1 MDNVF
6 RRVSL
11 NAGSVRLIIENQDVS
26 VSVTEI
32 EKIGKGEFRFIS
44 AVNKYVFADKFYDDT
59 NEAIKFI
66 KTLVPLGW
74 TWI

>member
-1 MDNVF
+1 MGNVI

-11 NAGSVRLIIENQDVS
+11 DAGSVRLVIENQDVS
-26 VSVTEI
+26 VSVAEI
-32 EKIGKGEFRFIS
+32 EKVGKGKFRFIS
-44 AVNKYVFADKFYDDT
+44 AGNEYVFADKFYDDT

-74 TWI
+74 MWL

>member
-11 NAGSVRLIIENQDVS
+11 DAGSVRLVIENQDVS
-26 VSVTEI
+26 VSVAEI
-32 EKIGKGEFRFIS
+32 EKVGKGEFHFIS

-59 NEAIKFI
+59 NDAIKCI
-66 KTLVPLGW
+66 KKLVSLGW
-74 TWI
+74 TWL

>member
-11 NAGSVRLIIENQDVS
+11 DAGSVRLIIENQDVS

-32 EKIGKGEFRFIS
+32 EKIGNGEFRFIS

-59 NEAIKFI
+59 NDAIKCI
-66 KTLVPLGW
+66 KN
-74 TWI
+74 

>member
-11 NAGSVRLIIENQDVS
+11 DAGSVRLIIENQDVS

-32 EKIGKGEFRFIS
+32 EKVGKGEFHFIS
-44 AVNKYVFADKFYDDT
+44 AVNKYVFANKFYDDT
-59 NEAIKFI
+59 NDAIEFI

>member
-11 NAGSVRLIIENQDVS
+11 DAGSVRLIIENQDVS
-26 VSVTEI
+26 VSVAEI
-32 EKIGKGEFRFIS
+32 EKVGKGEFRFIS
-44 AVNKYVFADKFYDDT
+44 AANKYVFADKFYDDT

-74 TWI
+74 TWL